1 MKKVVDTILQR
12 DAQGTIELTF
22 DAVELSQ
29 RIVWISE
36 ISMESAISFARR
48 IRFLVTENSHPITVV
63 ISSSGGEVQA
73 GLAMLDAITTCG
85 VDVNTCCIGT
95 AYSMGAI
102 LLASGK
108 HRAILP
114 NSSVMIHQ
122 PLINSCGGGNC
133 DTIESL
139 SKNLSQ
145 IKEKLNTILSHYSG
159 KPIEELEK
167 VTKGDF
173 FMTAQEAVDFGLVDE
188 VVSFEKLFLSKPI

>member
-29 RIVWISE
+29 RVVWISE

-48 IRFLVTENSHPITVV
+48 IRFLVT
-63 ISSSGGEVQA
+63 
-73 GLAMLDAITTCG
+73 
-85 VDVNTCCIGT
+85 
-95 AYSMGAI
+95 
-102 LLASGK
+102 
-108 HRAILP
+108 
-114 NSSVMIHQ
+114 
-122 PLINSCGGGNC
+122 
-133 DTIESL
+133 ESL

-159 KPIEELEK
+159 KPIKELEK

-188 VVSFEKLFLSKPI
+188 VVPFENLFLNKPI